1 MKSFVY
7 AVVTVSVLAAPAVS
21 FAQPSSS
28 TVTREQVKAELMQL
42 EKAGYNPVRRAPNYP
57 EDIRAAQARVA
68 AQNGTVPAQTGYGPA
83 VGGSSGSGVPS
94 K

>member
-1 MKSFVY
+1 MKSLVY
-7 AVVTVSVLAAPAVS
+7 ALVAISVLAAPAVS
-21 FAQPSSS
+21 FAQQSSS
-28 TVTREQVKAELMQL
+28 TVTREQVKAELTQL
-42 EKAGYNPVRRAPNYP
+42 EKAGYNPGRRDPNYP

>member
-1 MKSFVY
+1 MKSLVY

-21 FAQPSSS
+21 FAQQSSS
-28 TVTREQVKAELMQL
+28 TVTREQVKAELTQL
-42 EKAGYNPVRRAPNYP
+42 EKAGYNPVRRDPNYP

>member
-1 MKSFVY
+1 MKSLVY

-21 FAQPSSS
+21 FAQQSSS
-28 TVTREQVKAELMQL
+28 TVTREQVKAELTQL
-42 EKAGYNPVRRAPNYP
+42 EKAGYNPGRRDRNYP
-57 EDIRAAQARVA
+57 EGIRAAQARVA

>member
-1 MKSFVY
+1 MKSLVY

-21 FAQPSSS
+21 FAQQSSS
-28 TVTREQVKAELMQL
+28 TVTREQVKAELTQL
-42 EKAGYNPVRRAPNYP
+42 EKAGYNPGRRDPNYP
-57 EDIRAAQARVA
+57 EGIRAAQARVA
-68 AQNGTVPAQTGYGPA
+68 AQNGTAPAQTGYGPA

>member
-1 MKSFVY
+1 MKSLVY

-21 FAQPSSS
+21 FAQQSSS
-28 TVTREQVKAELMQL
+28 TVTREQVKAELTQL
-42 EKAGYNPVRRAPNYP
+42 EKAGYNPGRRDPNYP
-57 EDIRAAQARVA
+57 EGIRAAQARVA

-83 VGGSSGSGVPS
+83 VGGSSGSGEPS

>member
-1 MKSFVY
+1 MKSWVY

-21 FAQPSSS
+21 FAQQSSS
-28 TVTREQVKAELMQL
+28 TVTLEQVKAEPTRL
-42 EKAGYNPVRRAPNYP
+42 EKAGYSPGRRDPNYP
-57 EDIRAAQARVA
+57 EGIRAAQARVA
-68 AQNGTVPAQTGYGPA
+68 AQNGTAPAQTGYGPA

>member
-1 MKSFVY
+1 MKSLVY
-7 AVVTVSVLAAPAVS
+7 AVATVSVLAAPAVS
-21 FAQPSSS
+21 FAQQSSS
-28 TVTREQVKAELMQL
+28 TVTREQVKAELTQL
-42 EKAGYNPVRRAPNYP
+42 EKAGYNPVRRDPNYP